1 MVWYFVYFRKEKETT
16 NHPSKYPKWEAT
28 SCLDQTD
35 TSQSGQLMFGS
46 SVKLETKN
54 YSQHARMSQYPATF
68 TTRTDVQNIPQLFP
82 VFFTVNSEEN
92 RKQLGNNTIP
102 SDKTLDQDDVDTSS
116 KWGSDVK
123 NKMNYI
129 YENENEESAGTYV
142 LEEDYMSEDQGT
154 PKTYKTDYKPK
165 INDETVYTSYKGP
178 SSKWR
183 RYAHDEPDP
192 LSQEVKETTTLDK
205 TCNNTNILRVS
216 RAVCKDKGLKTVNE
230 NNEIGNY
237 LLQEHSR
244 LYFAVGVDRSRNV
257 RKYIMT
263 DRQKPKEFDSD
274 PVKPFHDA
282 NNESQKE
289 NLEEF
294 KTDTSKRVCNSGSK
308 WSKFMV
314 EFHSHSAAD
323 DNDNNDDNFVNED
336 IKHIIGQPDDSGEVI
351 GQAYNSEIVTAQAS
365 DAEVVV
371 GQAYDFEGITG
382 QAYESG
388 VITRQAYDS
397 RVITG
402 QAYDSEVVVGQ
413 TYDSGGITGQAC
425 DSEVIIRQACDSVVI
440 TGQANDSGDTVSRNM
455 GLTCK
460 DFTHKEMSKTNIHV
474 VDKIHGFDKTVSDDK
489 NRIAASESMPLQQ
502 LNIDGCS
509 GPVHLERGYVVK
521 NNNTDQKY
529 VTEKLSIFSAGELAD
544 EDLDF
549 NILY

>member
-1 MVWYFVYFRKEKETT
+1 MVWYFVYFRKAKETT

-35 TSQSGQLMFGS
+35 NSQPDQLMFGS
-46 SVKLETKN
+46 SVKKEMKN
-54 YSQHARMSQYPATF
+54 YSQHGRMSQYPATF
-68 TTRTDVQNIPQLFP
+68 TIRTEAQKDQFDR
-82 VFFTVNSEEN
+82 EEN
-92 RKQLGNNTIP
+92 RKQFRNNTIP
-102 SDKTLDQDDVDTSS
+102 SDKTLGQYDVDTSS
-116 KWGSDVK
+116 KWGSYVK

-129 YENENEESAGTYV
+129 NENENEESAGTYV

-154 PKTYKTDYKPK
+154 RETHKTDYKTK
-165 INDETVYTSYKGP
+165 INDETVHTSYKGL

-183 RYAHDEPDP
+183 RYAHDETDS
-192 LSQEVKETTTLDK
+192 LVQEVKDALEFDK
-205 TCNNTNILRVS
+205 TGSNENILTVNG
-216 RAVCKDKGLKTVNE
+216 AVCNDKDLKTLNE

-244 LYFAVGVDRSRNV
+244 SYFAVSVDRSRNV
-257 RKYIMT
+257 RKYVMT
-263 DRQKPKEFDSD
+263 DRQKPKEFDLG
-274 PVKPFHDA
+274 PVKTFHDT

-294 KTDTSKRVCNSGSK
+294 KTDTSKKVCKSGSK

-336 IKHIIGQPDDSGEVI
+336 IKHIIGQTDDSGEVI
-351 GQAYNSEIVTAQAS
+351 GQAYDSEVVTAQAS
-365 DAEVVV
+365 DAEVV
-371 GQAYDFEGITG
+371 GQAYDFGGITG

-413 TYDSGGITGQAC
+413 TYDSGGITGQGC
-425 DSEVIIRQACDSVVI
+425 DSEVIIRQACDSEVI
-440 TGQANDSGDTVSRNM
+440 TGHANDSGDTVSRNM

-544 EDLDF
+544 EDLEF
-549 NILY
+549 